1 MTDRQVEDLTELVLQ
16 AQKGDTA
23 AFESLVRATQ
33 RSLFYTVLRV
43 VQDQHTADDLVQEV
57 FIKAFQSLP
66 ELKTPEFFKAWIH
79 RIAMNRAIDTRRS
92 AKKAAEKVFL
102 VDDFFETAATG
113 SQEPGPDSREQAK
126 LESAVQEAIRDLPD
140 NQKSVLSLTMD
151 KNMSQE
157 EIAQIMECPVGTIKS
172 RLHHARKTLKEKLRR
187 WFGEIE

>member
-1 MTDRQVEDLTELVLQ
+1 MVDDLTELVLQ
-16 AQKGDTA
+16 AQKGDA
-23 AFESLVRATQ
+23 HAFEELVRATQ
-33 RSLFYTVLRV
+33 KSLFYTVLRV
-43 VQDQHTADDLVQEV
+43 VQDQHIADDLVQEV
-57 FIKAFQSLP
+57 YIKAFQSLP

-102 VDDFFETAATG
+102 VDDFFETAVADDK
-113 SQEPGPDSREQAK
+113 QQRIDPREQAK
-126 LESAVQEAIRDLPD
+126 LENAVSDAIADLPD
-140 NQKSVLSLTMD
+140 QQRVVMSLTME

-187 WFGEIE
+187 WFGDIE

>member
-16 AQKGDTA
+16 AQKGDA
-23 AFESLVRATQ
+23 LAFEELVRLTQ

-102 VDDFFETAATG
+102 VDDFFNTAVAEEK
-113 SQEPGPDSREQAK
+113 EPRPDPREQAK
-126 LESAVQEAIRDLPD
+126 LETAVQEAIADLPD

-187 WFGEIE
+187 WFGDIE

>member
-1 MTDRQVEDLTELVLQ
+1 MVDDLTELVLQ
-16 AQKGDTA
+16 AQSGDPA
-23 AFESLVRATQ
+23 AFEELVRRTQ

-43 VQDQHTADDLVQEV
+43 VQDTYVADDLVQEV

-79 RIAMNRAIDTRRS
+79 RIAMNRAIDTKRS

-102 VDDFFETAATG
+102 VDDFFNTAAAPEK
-113 SQEPGPDSREQAK
+113 QEETDPREVAQMQT
-126 LESAVQEAIRDLPD
+126 AVSEAIADLPD
-140 NQKSVLSLTMD
+140 QQRAVLSLTME

-187 WFGEIE
+187 WFGDI